1 MDWVSAIPVTA
12 VIISIGTLL
21 FTALSLN
28 QKAASDAVV
37 LMQARLLR
45 VEADLEQCK
54 KDRDDLRIRVMELKQ
69 DVVLSTKRS
78 DDILSTMKKNGVT

>member
-1 MDWVSAIPVTA
+1 MDWISAIPITA

-28 QKAASDAVV
+28 QKAASDAVI

-69 DVVLSTKRS
+69 DVILGTERS
-78 DDILSTMKKNGVT
+78 EHMLKIMTKNGVK